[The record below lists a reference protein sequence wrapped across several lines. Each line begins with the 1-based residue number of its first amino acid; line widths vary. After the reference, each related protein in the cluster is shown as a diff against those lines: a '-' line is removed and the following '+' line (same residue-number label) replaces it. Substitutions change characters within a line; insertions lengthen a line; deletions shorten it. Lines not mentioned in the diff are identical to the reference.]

1 VSLLNESSAEK
12 IFKMLTE
19 DSRQTTGQEA
29 FFAPAEAWQD
39 CLALANGIRET
50 DQETSTVPSEIDAA
64 IARRRSTKSFSGK
77 QISRMQIDY
86 IIRSARRAAP
96 TGSSHTPD
104 IDVVLPLEGEGGLG
118 VFEADAD
125 GLSDRQLPVGFT
137 VLSQLHM
144 SYLAAPAILLVS
156 GRVMSSGSDYRSA
169 LLAASCSGYTAWL
182 AASVIGLDGSVFGWA
197 HGGISDAIRARRGC
211 GFRHLFTVAIGAR
224 E

>member
-1 VSLLNESSAEK
+1 VSLLNESSSEK
-12 IFKMLTE
+12 ILGMLAE
-19 DSRQTTGQEA
+19 DSGQATGQEV

-39 CLALANGIRET
+39 CLAFANGIRGT

-64 IARRRSTKSFSGK
+64 IARRRSTRIFSDK

-96 TGSSHTPD
+96 TWSSHTSE
-104 IDVVLPLEGEGGLG
+104 IDVVLPLGGEGRL
-118 VFEADAD
+118 VAFEADAD
-125 GLSDRQLPVGFT
+125 GLSDRQLPIGFT

-144 SYLAAPAILLVS
+144 SYLAAPVILLLS

-182 AASVIGLDGSVFGWA
+182 AASAIGLDGCAFGWA
-197 HGGISDAIRARRGC
+197 HGGISDAIRARRGR